1 MNNNLPLANPVN
13 PTSITSNPQI
23 LLANRAHRTLVRS
36 RQTCDRYRL
45 LPEGYQV
52 TPGRNRHPGTMVG
65 NTPVL
70 WIPELSGTSDP
81 DRGFWA
87 KLEGFNPGGMKDRPA
102 LYMVECARARG
113 DIAPGAAIVESTS
126 GTLGL
131 GLALAGKVYRH
142 PVTLVT
148 DPGLEPIIAR
158 MLTAYGAGVDMVT
171 QPHPVG
177 GWQQA
182 RKDRVAQ
189 LMAEYPGAWNP
200 NQYGNPDN
208 VGAYRSLAL
217 ELVAQLGRIDVLVCS
232 VGTGGHSAGVARVL
246 REFNPDMRLIGVDTI
261 GSTIFGQ
268 PASNRLMRG
277 LGSSIYPRNVDYRAF
292 DEVHWVAPPEAV
304 WACRSLAA
312 THYASGGWSVG
323 AVALVAGWAAR
334 NLPADTTIAAVFP
347 DGPQRYFDTIYNDAY
362 CNEHELLGGQPP
374 TEPDEIA
381 SPLDAVVT
389 RWTRSTTVIDPTQV
403 VS

>member
-36 RQTCDRYRL
+36 RQTRDRYRL

-208 VGAYRSLAL
+208 VAPTGRWRWSWSLSLAGSMSWC
-217 ELVAQLGRIDVLVCS
+217 ARWGR
-232 VGTGGHSAGVARVL
+232 
-246 REFNPDMRLIGVDTI
+246 VDI
-261 GSTIFGQ
+261 QQVS
-268 PASNRLMRG
+268 PECY
-277 LGSSIYPRNVDYRAF
+277 GSS
-292 DEVHWVAPPEAV
+292 
-304 WACRSLAA
+304 
-312 THYASGGWSVG
+312 
-323 AVALVAGWAAR
+323 
-334 NLPADTTIAAVFP
+334 
-347 DGPQRYFDTIYNDAY
+347 
-362 CNEHELLGGQPP
+362 
-374 TEPDEIA
+374 
-381 SPLDAVVT
+381 T
-389 RWTRSTTVIDPTQV
+389 RTCG
-403 VS
+403 